1 MEKEHGSVER
11 FRIMILLCLYA
22 GVKSPA
28 DRKES
33 VIPEQEVLRG
43 GVLEKH

>member
-11 FRIMILLCLYA
+11 FKIMILLCLYA
-22 GVKSPA
+22 SVKNPA
-28 DRKES
+28 DRKDF
-33 VIPEQEVLRG
+33 VIPEQEILRG